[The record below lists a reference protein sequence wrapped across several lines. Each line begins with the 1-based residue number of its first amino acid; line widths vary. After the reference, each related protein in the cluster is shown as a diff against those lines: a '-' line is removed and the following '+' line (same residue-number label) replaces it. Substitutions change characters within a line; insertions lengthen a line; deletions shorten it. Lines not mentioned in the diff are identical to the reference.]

1 MITELAWYLE
11 EGRFSK
17 LYTEFEEALT
27 EYADARKTGGEAAA
41 DDRRKLEKLCERH
54 IANAGMKRSPYVDA
68 EK

>member
-27 EYADARKTGGEAAA
+27 EYADAQKNGGEAAA
-41 DDRRKLEKLCERH
+41 DGCRKPEKSSNGIER
-54 IANAGMKRSPYVDA
+54 MKV
-68 EK
+68 